1 MSFTETTTTSWFTR
15 LKGALWKIVIGF
27 VLILAAIYFLFTNEG
42 RAIQTYRS
50 LVEGAGLV
58 ISADSARVDP
68 ANEGKLVHITGPV
81 KAVGDVTD
89 KEFEIAAPGALALGR
104 EVEMYQWVEKTES
117 KTEKKL
123 GGGEETVTTYN
134 YVKDWSSRAVDSSGF
149 KKPAG
154 HQNPDFYVASNTN
167 TVTEAEVGAFRIE
180 GERVAALG
188 SEQPVMLNEAD
199 AERLS
204 GKIATTRPVRINQGE
219 LYVGTS
225 VSSPQVGDMR
235 IKFSRTDLGEASFVG
250 AQKGKT
256 IEPYKTSNGRTI
268 FLSAAGEKD
277 ASMMFDSAQ
286 SANTMMTWLIRAG
299 GLLAIFIG
307 FTMLFGILGVIGD
320 VIPFVGSIVRG
331 GTTVV
336 ALILTLVIGPIVIAI
351 GWFTYRPLIAAAI
364 IGAGLLMAIGLA
376 FLRRKKAASVDG
388 PISQPEFGRG

>member
-167 TVTEAEVGAFRIE
+167 TVTEAEVGAFRID